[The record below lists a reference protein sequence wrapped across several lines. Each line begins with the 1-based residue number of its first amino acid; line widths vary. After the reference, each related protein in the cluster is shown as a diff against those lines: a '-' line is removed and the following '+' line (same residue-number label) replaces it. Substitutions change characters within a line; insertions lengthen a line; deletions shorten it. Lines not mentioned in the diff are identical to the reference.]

1 MSKVAVQYNTDLRAD
16 IKSEVNEKPKARVH
30 QVEWR
35 KIMEGEPVEI
45 NPTVGHGFKI
55 MTVDEWAKR
64 WKRNDD
70 FPECLSCGSKNT
82 KEHHF
87 TQVWHSCTQQL
98 SCIILQA
105 MSLSS

>member
-1 MSKVAVQYNTDLRAD
+1 MQ
-16 IKSEVNEKPKARVH
+16 
-30 QVEWR
+30 
-35 KIMEGEPVEI
+35 GEPVEI

-70 FPECLSCGSKNT
+70 FPDCLACGSSST

-87 TQVWHSCTQQL
+87 TQACCVQL
-98 SCIILQA
+98 SCQVAGIAAGQQETRRGIQRQT
-105 MSLSS
+105 